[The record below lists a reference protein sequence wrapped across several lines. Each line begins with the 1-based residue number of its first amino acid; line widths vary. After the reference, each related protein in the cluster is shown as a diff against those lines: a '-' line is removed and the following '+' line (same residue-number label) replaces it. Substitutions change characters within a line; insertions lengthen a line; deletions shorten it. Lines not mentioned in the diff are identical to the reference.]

1 MSPSPSDFIIRGLTR
16 EGRRFRPSD
25 WAERLCGIMSQFG
38 GGRMSYSPHVY
49 PVSSDGV
56 KCVMVEARLA
66 EVEPMAYQ
74 FLVGFARDN
83 ELQVSEVCAIHPEAA
98 LPEGAAVEDCA
109 DGHGARR
116 GAAPR
121 TAGRKGTAAQ
131 SA

>member
-1 MSPSPSDFIIRGLTR
+1 MKPSGSDFIIRGLTR

-49 PVSSDGV
+49 PVNSDGV

-66 EVEPMAYQ
+66 EVEPMAYH

-98 LPEGAAVEDCA
+98 ALEERGQGNAAHRGEGPAAME
-109 DGHGARR
+109 
-116 GAAPR
+116 
-121 TAGRKGTAAQ
+121 RKGKATQDA
-131 SA
+131 

>member
-1 MSPSPSDFIIRGLTR
+1 MPPLRGDFIIRGLTR

-49 PVSSDGV
+49 PVNSDGV
-56 KCVMVEARLA
+56 KCVMVEAGLA
-66 EVEPMAYQ
+66 ELEPMAYH

-98 LPEGAAVEDCA
+98 PAKARKGESVANKSGVRNAIGSAGAQHEGAATHDA
-109 DGHGARR
+109 
-116 GAAPR
+116 
-121 TAGRKGTAAQ
+121 
-131 SA
+131 